1 MGHREH
7 EVEVTHGEEFR
18 VLFLDPPSFGQGL
31 ALGTVPV
38 FARVVGGALEST
50 GIALFQVTTQSSC
63 TTALYGLHDF
73 EMGNRQRMRAA
84 IGLCVVPE
92 DIPKLDAASFRCPPL
107 TGSQHRS
114 SPYSWSR
121 SRGLTTESTFFGR
134 SFR

>member
-1 MGHREH
+1 MGYREH
-7 EVEVTHGEEFR
+7 EVKVPHGEEFG
-18 VLFLDPPSFGQGL
+18 VLFLNPPSVGQGL

-38 FARVVGGALEST
+38 SARVVGGALEST
-50 GIALFQVTTQSSC
+50 GIAFFQVTAQSRC
-63 TTALYGLHDF
+63 TT

-84 IGLCVVPE
+84 KGLSVVPE
-92 DIPKLDAASFRCPPL
+92 DVPKLDAASFGCRPL

-114 SPYSWSR
+114 SPYSWSW